1 MKLSE
6 LLESSDPTKEQK
18 RLEKMVRDALKN
30 GDDYTARRYVKMA
43 PTPEGKKAL
52 TKLIQQTMHEV
63 PEGLSE
69 GIEKDLKDAIL
80 HNWMTWSVSKIVDHL
95 KLQMKHGKW
104 SELKGK
110 SDEDLEDLV
119 DAAKDAARNHG

>member
-1 MKLSE
+1 
-6 LLESSDPTKEQK
+6 
-18 RLEKMVRDALKN
+18 
-30 GDDYTARRYVKMA
+30 
-43 PTPEGKKAL
+43 
-52 TKLIQQTMHEV
+52 
-63 PEGLSE
+63 
-69 GIEKDLKDAIL
+69 
-80 HNWMTWSVSKIVDHL
+80 MTWSVSKIVDHL